1 MSEPE
6 LYMEEV
12 ARLVRAAVAE
22 DLRYGPDVTTASIIP
37 AGAVAAAEVVARQP
51 GVLAGQP
58 VAAVVVEVAA
68 PGAVYKAAAEDGDR
82 LRAGD
87 VVARVEG
94 PLAEILTAER
104 TLLNFLTHLSG
115 IATATRAW
123 VDAVEGTGASIRD
136 TRKTLPGLRMLEK
149 YAVRCGGGVNHRM
162 GLGDAALIKDNHVAF
177 AGGVA
182 AAFRAVRAAAP
193 GITVEVECDTL
204 DQVGEALAAG
214 ATLILLDNMS
224 VGQMRAAIDLA
235 RAHPLAR
242 LEASGGLRLENARA
256 VAETGVHYL
265 SVGALTHSSPALDLA
280 LDMDE

>member
-1 MSEPE
+1 MNEPE

-22 DLRYGPDVTTASIIP
+22 DLRYGPDVTTASVIP

-94 PLAEILTAER
+94 PLAEMLTAER

-182 AAFRAVRAAAP
+182 AAFRAVRDAAP